1 MKKITERFCICTEID
16 QIELEN
22 WKWTDKGIERERQR
36 ERERE
41 RERLIEA
48 GAEVFAIYSFFG

>member
-1 MKKITERFCICTEID
+1 MTERFCICTEID

-48 GAEVFAIYSFFG
+48 GAEVFAINSFFG